1 MGAVRV
7 ESGDQVTRPLR
18 ADAARNRERIL
29 RAAAAVFAQR
39 GLGATL
45 DDVAAAADV
54 GVATVYRRFPD
65 KEALV
70 TALFESAIDEIAA
83 LAITARGFENS
94 WDALVWFLEEVLQRQ
109 CSDRGLRDVVV
120 GTPYDRDWVSAAK
133 QRLGVAVG
141 ALLERAQRDGYL
153 RRDVVVADVAVLEMM
168 ISTLGSA
175 AASVAPDL
183 WRRYLALVLDG
194 LAAPGSRPLPAV
206 PADEVVF
213 AALRT
218 SSGAHPRTH
227 VTPRD
232 P

>member
-1 MGAVRV
+1 VSSTDA
-7 ESGDQVTRPLR
+7 TRPLR
-18 ADAARNRERIL
+18 ADAARNREKIL

-39 GLGATL
+39 GLVATL

-54 GVATVYRRFPD
+54 GVATVYRRFAD

-83 LAITARGFENS
+83 LAVTARGFENS
-94 WDALVWFLEEVLQRQ
+94 WDGLVWFLEEVIGRQ
-109 CSDRGLRDVVV
+109 CADRGLRDVVV
-120 GTPYDRDWVSAAK
+120 GTPYDRDWVTAAK

-168 ISTLGSA
+168 ISSLGVA
-175 AASVAPDL
+175 AARVAPDL
-183 WRRYLALVLDG
+183 WRRYLALILDG
-194 LAAPGSRPLPAV
+194 LAAPGSGPLPAV

-218 SSGAHPRTH
+218 PTGVRHRLPGVPGGR
-227 VTPRD
+227 
-232 P
+232 